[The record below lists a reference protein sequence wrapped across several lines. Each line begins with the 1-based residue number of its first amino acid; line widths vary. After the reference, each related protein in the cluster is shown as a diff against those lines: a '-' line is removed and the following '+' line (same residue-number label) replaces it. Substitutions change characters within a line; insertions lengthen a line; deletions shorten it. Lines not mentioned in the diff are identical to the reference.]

1 MCIRDRLEPSICPSK
16 VPSSDEVVWIFDLSA
31 VNILRLSLN
40 KMISDIWVFP
50 VLGSLI
56 CTKNVAYLA
65 FIDRSKNWVKVV
77 AVLLNKEDISSISK
91 TRFVLHSI

>member
-1 MCIRDRLEPSICPSK
+1 MPN
-16 VPSSDEVVWIFDLSA
+16 SDEVVWTFALSA
-31 VNILRLSLN
+31 VYILRSSLN
-40 KMISDIWVFP
+40 MMISDIWVFP

-65 FIDRSKNWVKVV
+65 FIDKSKNWVKVV
-77 AVLLNKEDISSISK
+77 AVLLNNELISSISK